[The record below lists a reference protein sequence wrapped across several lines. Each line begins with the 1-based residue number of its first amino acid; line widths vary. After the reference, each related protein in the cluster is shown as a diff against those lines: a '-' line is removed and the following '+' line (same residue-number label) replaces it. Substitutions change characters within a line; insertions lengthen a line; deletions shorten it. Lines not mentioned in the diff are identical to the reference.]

1 MVDIDDAVW
10 LVELLVELALHPAG
24 VAGTSKVAIK
34 KTERAMDARYREQ
47 ARRLR
52 RQPLQL
58 SPSLEIADGDS
69 GSE

>member
-1 MVDIDDAVW
+1 
-10 LVELLVELALHPAG
+10 LALHPAG

-58 SPSLEIADGDS
+58 STSLEIADGDS